1 MYSFCF
7 FPPSRGI
14 LLYRFTGSSPS
25 RRCKISPSY
34 RYLLLLTC
42 LLVVILST
50 GCTANK
56 TPEKAQD
63 LDFTIVSGTDVP
75 GDLKELINQRRK
87 EAFQLTYTEG
97 SFLYIARGYGKQK
110 GGDYNIVIN
119 NFYLADECI
128 VFDTEL
134 FGPKADEAVSDKP
147 SYPYIIIKTEYR
159 EQPVVFP

>member
-1 MYSFCF
+1 MHSFPYIC
-7 FPPSRGI
+7 R
-14 LLYRFTGSSPS
+14 
-25 RRCKISPSY
+25 
-34 RYLLLLTC
+34 LLLTC
-42 LLVVILST
+42 LVTAVLFA

-56 TPEKAQD
+56 TPEKVQD
-63 LDFTIVSGTDVP
+63 LDFTVVSGTDVP
-75 GDLKELINQRRK
+75 GDLKDLINQRRK

-97 SFLYIARGYGKQK
+97 SFLYIAKGYGKQK
-110 GGDYNIVIN
+110 GNDYNIVVN
-119 NFYLADECI
+119 DFYLADDCL